1 MKLSQSTLLV
11 MSCLILTACEETFE
25 GQLNLQQQITLKLK
39 KSELVIPMGVHN
51 AKIKASNSEV
61 KLEMV
66 VDGKERKIK
75 FALPKGTKIK
85 SFNDVDLVPAVSGQ
99 PYRIKGEQNSEYLD
113 TDPISSSE
121 SCSFTTRENRCGYE
135 HVPEV
140 CRDEQR
146 CEGPHGAQVCQPVRI
161 CRGGDTQ
168 YICRDVTVTHTGIQD
183 VEYYT
188 TYTTTDRHLQIIDP
202 NSQQSI
208 GLFSHRETDSDKHYL
223 SIGACLEGAS
233 RW

>member
-1 MKLSQSTLLV
+1 VKLFQCTLLV
-11 MSCLILTACEETFE
+11 MSCLILTACDETYE

-39 KSELVIPMGVHN
+39 KSELVVPMGVHN
-51 AKIKASNSEV
+51 AKIKASKSEV
-61 KLEMV
+61 KLELAV
-66 VDGKERKIK
+66 AGKVQKIK
-75 FALPKGTKIK
+75 FALPKGTKIN
-85 SFNDVDLVPAVSGQ
+85 SFNDVDLMPAVSGQ
-99 PYRIKGEQNSEYLD
+99 PYQIKGEQKSEYLD
-113 TDPISSSE
+113 TDPTHSSE

-135 HVPEV
+135 QVPEV

-146 CEGPHGAQVCQPVRI
+146 CEGPHGAKVCQPVRV

-168 YICRDVTVTHTGIQD
+168 YICREVTVTHTGSQD
-183 VEYYT
+183 VEYYM
-188 TYTTTDRHLQIIDP
+188 TYTTTDRHLKIIDP

-223 SIGACLEGAS
+223 SKGACLEGAG